1 VEEKKYNLILSI
13 GPPRT
18 GTTYLFDLFY
28 NAPPHVR
35 EKIIPAQS
43 FKKLD
48 KSREIMRTGKR
59 SHEKFF
65 IDKMRVKED
74 YVLSGLESFA
84 TVLHAKQNSLCDK
97 TSKDCKCVENIAK
110 YYFQRF
116 ETQQPAEDSTFFV
129 SMPTAFDTLLNK
141 IIPETEY
148 NSDTEKWEKACDYA
162 VQQMI
167 TVLGEF
173 SKLFKNVTVIYGV
186 RDKVEVVSSNLN
198 LINMYNSSKDMAIQG
213 HFHETKKHLE
223 KFDNDQ
229 EFFQHLEEQVSKSV
243 AYSYRVIDSITDC
256 CTDIDWHGLDY
267 NRLNDSE
274 YMYNVLSSVFESEEQ
289 LKTNMA
295 FGKKSYASLREWD
308 YELSPTTIKFLTS
321 I

>member
-28 NAPPHVR
+28 NSPPHIR

-48 KSREIMRTGKR
+48 KSRERMRTGKH
-59 SHEKFF
+59 SSEKFF
-65 IDKMRVKED
+65 TNKMKFKED
-74 YVLSGLESFA
+74 YVVSGLESFA
-84 TVLHAKQNSLCDK
+84 TVLHAKCSCDK
-97 TSKDCKCVENIAK
+97 NSNDCNCVENIAK

-116 ETQQPAEDSTFFV
+116 ETQQPAEDSNFFI
-129 SMPTAFDTLLNK
+129 SIPYSIDTLLNK
-141 IIPETEY
+141 IILETEY
-148 NSDTEKWEKACDYA
+148 NSDTEKWEKAYDYA

-167 TVLGEF
+167 LLLGTF

-186 RDKVEVVSSNLN
+186 RDKVEVASSLLN
-198 LINMYNSSKDMAIQG
+198 LMTMYDSTDDWKYVIESYR
-213 HFHETKKHLE
+213 KHLE
-223 KFDNDQ
+223 KLNSDQ
-229 EFFQHLEEQVSKSV
+229 EFFQHLEEQISKTI

-274 YMYNVLSSVFESEEQ
+274 YMYNVLSNIFESEEQ
-289 LKTNMA
+289 LKSNIA
-295 FGKKSYASLREWD
+295 FGKKSYASLRKWD
-308 YELSPTTIKFLTS
+308 YELNPTTIEFLTS